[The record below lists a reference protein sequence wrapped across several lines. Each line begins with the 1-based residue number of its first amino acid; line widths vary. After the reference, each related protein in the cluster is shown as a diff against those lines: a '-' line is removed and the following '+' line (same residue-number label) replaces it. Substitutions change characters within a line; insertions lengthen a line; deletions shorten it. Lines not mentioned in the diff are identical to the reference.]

1 MECKREKIATIN
13 KHINISYGTN
23 SCWGGGT
30 TKQVGTLLQSEQ
42 ARLVGG
48 TAGQEQRDGEDGSA
62 HYQHHLKKP
71 CKFMHKMHEIL

>member
-13 KHINISYGTN
+13 KHINISYETN
-23 SCWGGGT
+23 SCWGGGA
-30 TKQVGTLLQSEQ
+30 TLLQSEQ

-48 TAGQEQRDGEDGSA
+48 TAGQEQRHGEDGSA
-62 HYQHHLKKP
+62 HYQHHFKKKT